1 MIWNEKREKVVL
13 KMQRGQG
20 LRYTHRGCYSYRG
33 YYYQAVNLH
42 ESYSW
47 MINENKLK
55 ALFQGLP
62 TFEGK
67 KKAGKSI
74 EWRKKERIQGQHVPE
89 NRVREGKHWKNN
101 VGFGDNTHI

>member
-1 MIWNEKREKVVL
+1 MKWKKRGSCAENTE
-13 KMQRGQG
+13 RGQG

-33 YYYQAVNLH
+33 CYYQATNLH

-47 MINENKLK
+47 MSNENKLK

-67 KKAGKSI
+67 KKS
-74 EWRKKERIQGQHVPE
+74 QGNP
-89 NRVREGKHWKNN
+89 
-101 VGFGDNTHI
+101 